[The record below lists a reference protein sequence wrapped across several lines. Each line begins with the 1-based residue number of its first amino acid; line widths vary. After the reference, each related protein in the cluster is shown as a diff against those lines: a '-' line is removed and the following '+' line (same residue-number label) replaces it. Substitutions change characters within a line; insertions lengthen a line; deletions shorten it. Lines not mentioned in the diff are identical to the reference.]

1 MPRKVP
7 RTAPSSLLTS
17 NESNMSHLNT
27 GHCVALLLRR
37 PRIDNL
43 AGHAGVPTVR
53 RSRERARQP
62 VGNLIGALGG
72 QLLGPR
78 RQHHDLRAERH
89 ALVEVHHVLID
100 HPNTTGRDA
109 LPDRP
114 WLGGAV
120 NTVER
125 VLITLPQIHGA
136 GAERI
141 ARAAGHPKATLQ
153 FGELPP
159 KVGLARDHLL
169 RRVPVGP
176 FLLVLDHRDARPLE
190 TLTPYPN
197 AVA

>member
-1 MPRKVP
+1 M
-7 RTAPSSLLTS
+7 APSTLLTS
-17 NESNMSHLNT
+17 KESNMSYLNT
-27 GHCVALLLRR
+27 GHLHGVIVAASHRQPCRARRCSKGASLMRARPTASREPDRDAWRRLLR
-37 PRIDNL
+37 
-43 AGHAGVPTVR
+43 
-53 RSRERARQP
+53 
-62 VGNLIGALGG
+62 
-72 QLLGPR
+72 PR

-109 LPDRP
+109 LPVRP

-169 RRVPVGP
+169 WRIPVRP
-176 FLLVLDHRDARPLE
+176 FLLVPDGR
-190 TLTPYPN
+190 
-197 AVA
+197 